1 MPVLTATIKLKLHPT
16 LEEAAAF
23 TATREAFTACFN
35 NVCAYGWQEGECN
48 GTALHRAT
56 YVPLRAEYPTLP
68 SQLVCA
74 ARVKA
79 TEALKAVHARQ
90 QQGRNMTCPQS
101 DGIAIRYDARSSWV
115 RLGPGE
121 ASVTT
126 VVGRIRLPFRLCDHY
141 QRYQDWQVRSSDLCQ
156 DRRGRWF
163 LHVVVQ
169 QTIEAPL
176 PNGEVIG
183 IDLGIRRIAVTS
195 DGRNATFYS
204 SGHLTDRVR
213 RYQRLRRSLQA
224 KGTRSA
230 KRHLRQ
236 LGRDWQRFTA
246 SVNHVIAR
254 RIVDAASPGT
264 VFGIEDLNGIR
275 DRCKHRKGEQRGR
288 FHRWSFAQLQGFLRY
303 KAAAAGQH
311 VVTVDPR
318 YTSQTCLRCGHVAR
332 GNRRT
337 QSLFVCQVCHFS
349 LNADLSAAR
358 TLRRRAID
366 SLVAPLSGGVSCQD
380 DGSVFASNGRLR
392 RKLPASAGG
401 S

>member
-1 MPVLTATIKLKLHPT
+1 MPVLTATLKLKLHPT
-16 LEEAAAF
+16 SEQAAAF
-23 TATREAFTACFN
+23 TATRGAFTAAFN
-35 NVCAYGWQEGECN
+35 HVCTYGWQAGERN

-56 YVPLRAEYPTLP
+56 YAPLRAKYPHLP

-74 ARVKA
+74 SRVKA
-79 TEALKAVHARQ
+79 AEALKAVHART
-90 QQGRNMTCPQS
+90 QQGRKATCPQS
-101 DGIAIRYDARSSWV
+101 DGTAIRYDARSSWV
-115 RLGPGE
+115 RLGQGE

-126 VVGRIRLPFRLCDHY
+126 VAGRLRLPFRLCDYY

-156 DRRGRWF
+156 DQRGRWF

-169 QTIEAPL
+169 QAVETPAT
-176 PNGEVIG
+176 NGEVIG
-183 IDLGIRRIAVTS
+183 IDLGIRRVAVTS
-195 DGRNATFYS
+195 DGQGATFYS
-204 SGHLTDRVR
+204 SRQLTDRVR

-230 KRHLRQ
+230 KRHLWR

-246 SVNHVIAR
+246 SINHVIAR

-264 VFGIEDLNGIR
+264 VFGIEDLKGIR
-275 DRCKHRKGEQRGR
+275 DRCKHRKGEPRGR
-288 FHRWSFAQLQGFLRY
+288 FHRWSFAQLQDFLRY
-303 KAAAAGQH
+303 KATAAGQQ

-358 TLRRRAID
+358 TLRQRAID

-380 DGSVFASNGRLR
+380 AGSMFASAGGPR
-392 RKLPASAGG
+392 RKLPASAG
-401 S
+401 ST